1 MTKTLPGSVGL
12 AHQPLRRSAVERVF
26 LLVGAVPAGDAEHF
40 AG

>member
-12 AHQPLRRSAVERVF
+12 AHQPPRRPAVDRVF